1 MFPNSLPGKRTEWPY
16 DQWGDWLVDNWFA
29 DRRNGDNWAMG
40 DAVPLPGIIDPKV
53 QGYDI
58 VPPHHAA
65 VMSEATKQLIF
76 ADVPG
81 LGTLMVADA
90 VVSGAV
96 ESLPAASSSDAAPFQ
111 QHAVLPVQHPVPDDN
126 EADEAW
132 LMFGATAWAWE
143 QLTKRRRTGEKL
155 EQ

>member
-1 MFPNSLPGKRTEWPY
+1 
-16 DQWGDWLVDNWFA
+16 
-29 DRRNGDNWAMG
+29 
-40 DAVPLPGIIDPKV
+40 
-53 QGYDI
+53 
-58 VPPHHAA
+58 
-65 VMSEATKQLIF
+65 MSEATKQLIF
-76 ADVPG
+76 ADLPAGPG
-81 LGTLMVADA
+81 THMVADA
-90 VVSGAV
+90 AVSGAS
-96 ESLPAASSSDAAPFQ
+96 ESLPASSSDAAPFQ